1 MLHGV
6 LTHLFTACENAGMK
20 TLKQAVDEI
29 SLKVAADLLAITP
42 QRLSN
47 WMERGVPVELCA
59 VVDSKLGVSR
69 KVLRPDDWFLIW
81 PEMDGAQAIVDAQIQ
96 PQAPASQALVATENV
111 AVEVAHG

>member
-1 MLHGV
+1 
-6 LTHLFTACENAGMK
+6 MK

-81 PEMDGAQAIVDAQIQ
+81 PEMDGAQAIVDAQQIQ
-96 PQAPASQALVATENV
+96 PQAPTSQALAATENV
-111 AVEVAHG
+111 AVEVA

>member
-20 TLKQAVDEI
+20 TLKQAVEEI

-81 PEMDGAQAIVDAQIQ
+81 PELDGAQAIADAQIQ
-96 PQAPASQALVATENV
+96 PQAPASQALAATENV
-111 AVEVAHG
+111 AVEVAHV